1 MGERE
6 TSWRIAVGAGTPAG
20 PDTVAGEEQAP
31 AAEVV
36 QAVADFVDDLVEDP
50 AGDDLVEGPAG
61 DDAH

>member
-1 MGERE
+1 
-6 TSWRIAVGAGTPAG
+6 
-20 PDTVAGEEQAP
+20 
-31 AAEVV
+31 V